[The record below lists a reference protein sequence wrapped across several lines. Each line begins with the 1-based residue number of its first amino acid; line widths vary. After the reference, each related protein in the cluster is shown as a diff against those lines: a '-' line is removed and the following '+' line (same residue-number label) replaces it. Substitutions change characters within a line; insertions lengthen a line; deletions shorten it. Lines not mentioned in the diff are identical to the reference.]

1 MKLGGALETARRFA
15 LRVTEVTELVTGHG
29 HSLLIEQRLM
39 GATEMKTTITT
50 LAAALAAAI
59 ALAPMAQAA
68 EQQPETI
75 TVTAAGLDLNTQA
88 GARTMLTRIDSAAT
102 TACWQDKL
110 DKMDAYRNCKAGVML
125 DAVKVLDEPMVSLVY
140 AETYST
146 KKTPNMVLASR

>member
-1 MKLGGALETARRFA
+1 
-15 LRVTEVTELVTGHG
+15 
-29 HSLLIEQRLM
+29 M
-39 GATEMKTTITT
+39 GAKDMNRTITS

-59 ALAPMAQAA
+59 ALAPMAQAQA
-68 EQQPETI
+68 ETPDVI
-75 TVTAAGLDLNTQA
+75 TVTAAGVNLDTQA

-110 DKMDAYRNCKAGVML
+110 DKMDAYRNCKAGVIL

-146 KKTPNMVLASR
+146 RKAPTMVLASR